1 MSPQERT
8 LDFAILGC
16 GRMGHIHV
24 GRLLAD
30 GRGRVVALFDR
41 DTNAIAALQR
51 KLAPDARG
59 FTDLEDLHLHCEE
72 ADLLL
77 RDWQICIGR
86 NNSLAPLNVKEP
98 RWQAALGLNP
108 FANPELDLMG
118 NPVSGFLD
126 QLLLGA
132 PAAAPPECA
141 LSVFDFT
148 QAVLRSSQSGV
159 VERV

>member
-8 LDFAILGC
+8 LDFAMLGC

-24 GRLLAD
+24 RRLLAD
-30 GRGRVVALFDR
+30 GRGRVVALFDK
-41 DTNAIAALQR
+41 DTNAIEALQHE
-51 KLAPDARG
+51 LVPDARG
-59 FTDLEDLHLHCEE
+59 FTDLDDLHLHCEE

-77 RDWQICIGR
+77 RDWQIWIGR
-86 NNSLAPLNVKEP
+86 NNSLEPLKVAEP
-98 RWQAALGLNP
+98 RWQSALGLNP
-108 FANPELDLMG
+108 FAHPELDLLG

-132 PAAAPPECA
+132 PTAAPPECA
-141 LSVFDFT
+141 LPVFDFT